1 MQASARFHI
10 GAGAILGLLAVLLGA
25 FGAHALKD
33 VLVAP
38 ALEIWQK
45 ASLYHFVHTL
55 ALIAVALVR
64 AQIPVAKRSLAVACW
79 SFLIGTILFS
89 GSLYGYALTAERIL
103 AMITPIGGTLFLV
116 GWLAFAIGCCRTN
129 DGS

>member
-1 MQASARFHI
+1 MQASARFH
-10 GAGAILGLLAVLLGA
+10 LGLGAVLGLVAVLLGA
-25 FGAHALKD
+25 FGAHALKG
-33 VLVAP
+33 VLVPP

-64 AQIPVAKRSLAVACW
+64 TQIPVAKRSLAVACW

-89 GSLYGYALTAERIL
+89 GSLYAYALTAERIF
-103 AMITPIGGTLFLV
+103 AMITPVGGTLFLV
-116 GWLAFAIGCCRTN
+116 GWIAFAMGCCR
-129 DGS
+129 SKAE